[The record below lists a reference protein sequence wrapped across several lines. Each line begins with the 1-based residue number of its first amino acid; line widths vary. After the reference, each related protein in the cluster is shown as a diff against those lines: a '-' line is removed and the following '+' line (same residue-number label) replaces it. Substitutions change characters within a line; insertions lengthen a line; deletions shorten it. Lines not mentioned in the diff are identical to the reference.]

1 MSNSLCTLCFQ
12 NYGLR
17 QEAQQLAG
25 ATIEGQCPNC
35 LQTGGQ
41 AVDAAAAEHLMHKF
55 FVSGSVPPE
64 VGGPAPLYQF
74 NSHRYPGEVTFATEV
89 DSDLRRLS
97 DFLKVGLF
105 DYGPPLWRL
114 GLTEHYQ
121 AFRGYM
127 DDRAAIQGDQ
137 RMKLWQGILS
147 RCSVRTIDPG
157 ADLFRVRKG
166 ETLPPALPCEFDA
179 PPPGVAT
186 GGRYESEGLPV
197 FYGADDIE
205 TCLHESRVTLSD
217 WIALATF
224 TPTRPLRILDL
235 TDGIDDSSAG
245 TPFERV
251 DIFMRRLAFVGN
263 KDYDLCQELAI
274 EIHALGF
281 DGFYFISYFA
291 QAHHRNLRNIAL
303 FGHPVAA
310 GKLRLV
316 SVNRLRLASASY
328 EYTFGPPNDTSLP
341 IDCEEMHAITTK
353 MMQGGELAKE
363 AQKELDELLDR
374 KSNGPR

>member
-1 MSNSLCTLCFQ
+1 MDTD
-12 NYGLR
+12 
-17 QEAQQLAG
+17 
-25 ATIEGQCPNC
+25 
-35 LQTGGQ
+35 
-41 AVDAAAAEHLMHKF
+41 AVEELMHKF
-55 FVSGSVPPE
+55 FVYGSVPPD

-74 NSHRYPGEVTFATEV
+74 NQYRYPGEVTFATEL
-89 DSDLRRLS
+89 DSDLRRIS

-105 DYGPPLWRL
+105 HYGPPLWRL
-114 GLTEHYQ
+114 GLTAHYQ
-121 AFRGYM
+121 ALRGYM
-127 DDRAAIQGDQ
+127 DGGAGIQGDQ
-137 RMKLWQGILS
+137 RKKLWQGILN

-157 ADLFRVRKG
+157 ANIFRVRKG
-166 ETLPPALPCEFDA
+166 ETLPPALPGEFDA
-179 PPPGVAT
+179 PPLGVAT
-186 GGRYESEGLPV
+186 GGRYESKELTV

-217 WIALATF
+217 WIALANF

-251 DIFMRRLAFVGN
+251 DILMRRLAFVGN
-263 KDYDLCQELAI
+263 EDYDLCRELAI
-274 EIHALGF
+274 EIHALRL

-291 QAHHRNLRNIAL
+291 QAHHKSLRNIAL

-328 EYTFGPPNDTSLP
+328 EYTFAPPNDTSLP
-341 IDCEEMHAITTK
+341 IDAEEARAIATK
-353 MMQGGELAKE
+353 LRQGGELAKE
-363 AQKELDELLDR
+363 AQKELDELIER